1 MAVVNNLDPLFA
13 ITPKFSGVQISTANT
28 NRDGTTGTYGTLF
41 TATEKTQI
49 SELKYCAAE
58 TTTAGM
64 LRFFITDTAGANPRM
79 FLELTVAA
87 VTASATVACATGSQ
101 TYTNFVIES
110 GQIITCSTEKAEAIN
125 VFIQAGELSVTT

>member
-13 ITPKFSGVQISTANT
+13 ITPKFSAVQISTANA
-28 NRDGTTGTYGTLF
+28 NRDGSTGTYGTLF

-49 SELKYCAAE
+49 SEIRYVAVE

-64 LRFFITDTAGANPRM
+64 VRFFITDTGGLNPRM

-87 VTASATVACATGSQ
+87 VTASASVACATGLQ
-101 TYTNFVIES
+101 TYENFVIES
-110 GQIITCSTEKAEAIN
+110 GQVITCSTEKAEAIN
-125 VFIQAGELSVTT
+125 CFIQAGELTVTT

>member
-13 ITPKFSGVQISTANT
+13 ITPKFSAVQISTANT

-49 SELKYCAAE
+49 SEIRYNASV

-64 LRFFITDTAGANPRM
+64 VRFFITDTAGANPRM

-87 VTASATVACATGSQ
+87 VTTSATVACATGTK
-101 TYTNFVIES
+101 TYENFVIQA

-125 VFIQAGELSVTT
+125 VFIQVGELSVTT